1 MKLPFNFLGN
11 PSEADAQR
19 IRELNELTLFKK
31 LTARELRE
39 LEELLHER
47 SYQKDE
53 VIFDE
58 GDAGLGLF
66 IVVSGR
72 VKVCSSHA
80 ALKHLAPEFG
90 PGDFFGELALFDEA
104 ARTARAVAT
113 EPTQILALFRREF
126 FSLMEQDRGIGVKI
140 LFELSRTVCRRSRK
154 LVVHEQHLPII

>member
-1 MKLPFNFLGN
+1 MKLPFNFSSN

-19 IRELNELTLFKK
+19 IRELKGLTLFKK

-66 IVVSGR
+66 IVVTGR

-80 ALKHLAPEFG
+80 ALKHLAPEF
-90 PGDFFGELALFDEA
+90 PGDF
-104 ARTARAVAT
+104 
-113 EPTQILALFRREF
+113 RRN
-126 FSLMEQDRGIGVKI
+126 GV
-140 LFELSRTVCRRSRK
+140 VRRSGADRSRSRYRADADSGSIPK
-154 LVVHEQHLPII
+154 GILLIDGTG

>member
-1 MKLPFNFLGN
+1 MKSPFGFLDH
-11 PSEADAQR
+11 SSAEETQR
-19 IRELNELTLFKK
+19 IRQLKSLTLFKK
-31 LTARELRE
+31 LTAREMRE

-66 IVVSGR
+66 IVVSGW

-80 ALKHLAPEFG
+80 ALQHLAPEFG

-104 ARTARAVAT
+104 PRTARAVAT

-126 FSLMEQDRGIGVKI
+126 FSLMEQDRGIEVKI

-154 LVVHEQHLPII
+154 VVMQEPHQP